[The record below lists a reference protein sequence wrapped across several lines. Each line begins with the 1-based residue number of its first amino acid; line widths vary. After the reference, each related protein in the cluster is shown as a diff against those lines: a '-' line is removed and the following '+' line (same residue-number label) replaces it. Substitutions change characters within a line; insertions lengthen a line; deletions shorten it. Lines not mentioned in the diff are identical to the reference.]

1 MHTNAPVFIVGV
13 NRSGTTL
20 LRLILNAHPRIAIP
34 EELNYFNPWIDA
46 HWADRAPD
54 AKGFRRRVHWYLH
67 EKLPA
72 GVLPGIDL
80 KTLED
85 EVVARAEMYDW
96 RAVYEGALSAWA
108 DRHGKARWGEK
119 TPGNLF
125 YVDTLRTMF
134 PEAQFLH
141 LVRDPRA
148 GVQSMQKTSF
158 FGEDIAINALN
169 RRKYLR
175 EGLHRDATMPSDR
188 WMRVRYEDLLHAPEK
203 TTRTLCD
210 FLGERFTPSMLT
222 YYERAEQYMNP
233 AAANGHNQAARR
245 PIDASRADAWRDRLP
260 PIEAA
265 RIEAICRHEMGAL
278 GYMPDGPSLSLTDR
292 LWLLVETFYWHLL
305 QFRQDAPDA
314 FVLDS
319 PSAALRRLRG
329 LRPWTGPSA
338 APSDQAPAD

>member
-1 MHTNAPVFIVGV
+1 MHTRAPIFIVGV

-20 LRLILNAHPRIAIP
+20 LRLILNAHPHIAIP

-46 HWADRAPD
+46 HWRERADD
-54 AKGFRRRVHWYLH
+54 IEGFRRRVHWYLH

-80 KTLED
+80 DSLED
-85 EVVARAEMYDW
+85 EIVARARVYDW
-96 RAVYEGALSAWA
+96 RAVYQGALASWA
-108 DRHGKARWGEK
+108 HHFDKPRWGEK

-134 PEAQFLH
+134 PGAQFLH

-158 FGEDIAINALN
+158 FGDDVAINALN

-175 EGLHRDATMPSDR
+175 EGLYRDATMPSDQ
-188 WMRVRYEDLLHAPEK
+188 WMRVRYEDLLRTPEK
-203 TTRTLCD
+203 TVRGLCD
-210 FLGERFTPSMLT
+210 FLGEPFTPSMLS
-222 YYERAEQYMNP
+222 YYERAEQYMHS

-245 PIDASRADAWRDRLP
+245 PIDASRAEAWRDRLP
-260 PIEAA
+260 PMDAA
-265 RIEAICRHEMGAL
+265 RIESICRHEMNAL
-278 GYMPDGPSLSLTDR
+278 GYTPDGPSLSLAAR
-292 LWLLVETFYWHLL
+292 LLLLLKALYWRLL
-305 QFRQDAPDA
+305 QFRKDAPDA

-319 PSAALRRLRG
+319 PSAVRRRLRSLWWG
-329 LRPWTGPSA
+329 TNPAP
-338 APSDQAPAD
+338 APSDQASAD

>member
-1 MHTNAPVFIVGV
+1 MQTNAPIFIVGV

-34 EELNYFNPWIDA
+34 EEINYFNPWIDA
-46 HWADRAPD
+46 HWAERAPNVE
-54 AKGFRRRVHWYLH
+54 GFRRRVHWYLH
-67 EKLPA
+67 EKLPP

-80 KTLED
+80 KPLED
-85 EVVARAEMYDW
+85 EIVARADVYDW
-96 RAVYEGALSAWA
+96 RAVYEGALASWA
-108 DRHGKARWGEK
+108 GRHEKARWGEK

-148 GVQSMQKTSF
+148 GVQSMQNTSF
-158 FGEDIAINALN
+158 FGGDVAINALN

-175 EGLHRDATMPSDR
+175 EGLHRDATMPSGQ
-188 WMRVRYEDLLHAPEK
+188 WMRVRYEDLLRAPEA
-203 TTRTLCD
+203 TVRTLCD
-210 FLGERFTPSMLT
+210 FLGEEFTPSMLT

-245 PIDASRADAWRDRLP
+245 PIDASKADAWRDRLTP
-260 PIEAA
+260 VEAA
-265 RIEAICRHEMGAL
+265 RIESLCRHEMDAL
-278 GYMPDGPSLSLTDR
+278 GYMPDGPSLSLRDR
-292 LWLLVETFYWHLL
+292 LTLLFKTLYWHLF

-329 LRPWTGPSA
+329 PERSTG
-338 APSDQAPAD
+338 APSVPSSRAPTD